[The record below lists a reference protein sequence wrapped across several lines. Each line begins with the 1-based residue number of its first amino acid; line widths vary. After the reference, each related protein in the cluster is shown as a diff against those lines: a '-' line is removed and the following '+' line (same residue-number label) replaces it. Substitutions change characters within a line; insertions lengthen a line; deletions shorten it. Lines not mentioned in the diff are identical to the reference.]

1 MFDVV
6 SYAASGRRWEEREAD
21 RQTGN
26 TYTQTQLVVHP
37 NTSHSSEL
45 SMKMLGR
52 MEKLFQAVIPTIHE
66 VSQFHK
72 H

>member
-1 MFDVV
+1 MLSAMLLAV
-6 SYAASGRRWEEREAD
+6 GGGKRERQTD
-21 RQTGN
+21 RQGTH
-26 TYTQTQLVVHP
+26 TQTQLVVHP